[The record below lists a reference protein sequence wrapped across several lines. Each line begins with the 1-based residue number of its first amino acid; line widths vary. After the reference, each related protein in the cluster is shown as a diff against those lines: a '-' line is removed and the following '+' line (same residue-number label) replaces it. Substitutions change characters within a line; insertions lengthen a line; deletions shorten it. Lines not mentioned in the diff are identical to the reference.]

1 MKDSSVRLENK
12 NIEDLEMR
20 KIYIGADS
28 AGFNLK
34 EEFKEH
40 LYSLGYT
47 VEDMGCDS
55 TASCHYPEFASR
67 VCEKVQKDLDG
78 SFGIL
83 ICGTGIGMSMCA
95 NKHKGIRAAV
105 CGDTYSAKMTRC
117 HNDANLLCIGARVT
131 GSCLALDILDAF
143 LGAEY
148 EGGRHAI
155 RIDMMMDI
163 ENK

>member
-1 MKDSSVRLENK
+1 MK
-12 NIEDLEMR
+12 R
-20 KIYIGADS
+20 KIYLGADS
-28 AGFNLK
+28 AGYTLKGEVIAHLK
-34 EEFKEH
+34 E
-40 LYSLGYT
+40 LGYET
-47 VEDMGCDS
+47 VDCGCDS
-55 TASCHYPEFASR
+55 TASCHYPEFASK
-67 VCEKVQKDLDG
+67 VCEAVQADLEG

-117 HNDANLLCIGARVT
+117 HNDANVLCIGARVI
-131 GSCLALDILDAF
+131 GSCLAMDIVDAF
-143 LGAEY
+143 LNAEY

-155 RIDMMMDI
+155 RVGMMADI